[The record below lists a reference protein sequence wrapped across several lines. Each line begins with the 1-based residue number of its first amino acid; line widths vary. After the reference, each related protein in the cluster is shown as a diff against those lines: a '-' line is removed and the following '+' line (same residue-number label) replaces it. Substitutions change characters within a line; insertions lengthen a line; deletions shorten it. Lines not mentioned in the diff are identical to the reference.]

1 MVKLVAKRCPGLR
14 HLQICVATKDAVSS
28 VGEFKE
34 LRSLSVLF
42 STAETT
48 RPCPYSAVAS
58 AVSKM
63 SLERLVLRGFLDVSL
78 TGLAKSCAGL
88 RRLQLADCEL
98 CDLDLTDEAL
108 PHLDELEVGSVH
120 PKGLRRLMAAC
131 PNLTSLA
138 IRDRRTSS
146 YFLRASC
153 PKTKLRKL
161 QRLAL
166 NGDGRLTEMGLDK
179 RDLQKMVDA
188 LCSLVYVAVDSL
200 EVRLYLDH
208 YAPHVVLGWSTC
220 PFCAAKFPQWNA
232 EHADLWARV
241 HKSLQAGCGES
252 QCNGVK

>member
-1 MVKLVAKRCPGLR
+1 RYWNRIKVHPCIEKVIQIKAGRNIIGDFLLSEAYSECAFLTPSFLCPSDVVFKTGRSVA
-14 HLQICVATKDAVSS
+14 
-28 VGEFKE
+28 
-34 LRSLSVLF
+34 
-42 STAETT
+42 
-48 RPCPYSAVAS
+48 
-58 AVSKM
+58 
-63 SLERLVLRGFLDVSL
+63 
-78 TGLAKSCAGL
+78 
-88 RRLQLADCEL
+88 
-98 CDLDLTDEAL
+98 
-108 PHLDELEVGSVH
+108 VGSVH